1 MPRRPPDMSE
11 EPLIVPQPR
20 PKLAQTFLVLGVAVV
35 LLLALVSV
43 AIGAYDLTIAELLDF
58 ENLRANLVLLVSRVP
73 RTIAIIL
80 VGMSMCVAGMIMQM
94 LSRNKFV
101 SPSTAGTLEAASL
114 GILVVTM
121 FAPNSSVFFK
131 ILISSLFALAG
142 TALLLLILRKVPLRS
157 PLVVPLLGIMLGGV
171 IAAFTTFLAYR
182 YNFLQSLAAWTNGD
196 FSRVLRGR
204 YELLWLSGG
213 LTALAYLAADRFT
226 VAGMGEAFTKNLGVH
241 YGRIVALGLTIVS
254 LITAVNVVT
263 VGAIP
268 FIGLVVPNVVSLLI
282 GDNVRRAIPWLAVF
296 GAGFVLACDILGR
309 TLRFPFEI
317 PIGTV
322 VGFVGGALFLTM
334 LLRRSSRVG

>member
-1 MPRRPPDMSE
+1 M
-11 EPLIVPQPR
+11 IVPQPR
-20 PKLAQTFLVLGVAVV
+20 PRAARTLLILAVLAVLV
-35 LLLALVSV
+35 LALVSLT
-43 AIGAYDLTIAELLDF
+43 IGAYDVSLASLFDLGD
-58 ENLRANLVLLVSRVP
+58 LRGNLVLLASRVP
-73 RTIAIIL
+73 RTVAILL
-80 VGMSMCVAGMIMQM
+80 VGMSMGVAGMLMQM

-121 FAPNSSVFFK
+121 FAPNASVLTK
-131 ILISSLFALAG
+131 ILVSSAFALAG

-157 PLVVPLLGIMLGGV
+157 PLVVPLLGLMLGGV

-213 LTALAYLAADRFT
+213 LTVLAYLAADRFT
-226 VAGMGEAFTKNLGVH
+226 VAGMGEAFTRNLGVD

-268 FIGLVVPNVVSLLI
+268 FIGLVVPNVVSLLV

-296 GAGFVLACDILGR
+296 GAGFVLLCDILGR
-309 TLRFPFEI
+309 VLRFPYEI
-317 PIGTV
+317 PIGTM
-322 VGFVGGALFLTM
+322 VGFIGGALFLLL
-334 LLRRSSRVG
+334 LLRRSARVG

>member
-1 MPRRPPDMSE
+1 M
-11 EPLIVPQPR
+11 I
-20 PKLAQTFLVLGVAVV
+20 LAVLAVLV
-35 LLLALVSV
+35 LALVSLT
-43 AIGAYDLTIAELLDF
+43 IGAYDVSLASLFDLED
-58 ENLRANLVLLVSRVP
+58 LRGNLVLLASRVP
-73 RTIAIIL
+73 RTVAILL
-80 VGMSMCVAGMIMQM
+80 VGMSMGVAGMLMQM

-121 FAPNSSVFFK
+121 FAPNASVLTK
-131 ILISSLFALAG
+131 ILVSSAFALAG

-157 PLVVPLLGIMLGGV
+157 PLVVPLLGLMLGGV

-213 LTALAYLAADRFT
+213 LTVLAYLAADRFT
-226 VAGMGEAFTKNLGVH
+226 VAGMGEAFTRNLGVD

-268 FIGLVVPNVVSLLI
+268 FIGLVVPNVVSLLV

-296 GAGFVLACDILGR
+296 GAGFVLLCDILGR
-309 TLRFPFEI
+309 VLRFPYEI
-317 PIGTV
+317 PIGTM
-322 VGFVGGALFLTM
+322 VGFIGGALFLLL
-334 LLRRSSRVG
+334 LLRRSARVG

>member
-1 MPRRPPDMSE
+1 
-11 EPLIVPQPR
+11 LIVPQPR
-20 PKLAQTFLVLGVAVV
+20 PKLARTFLLLGVAVV
-35 LLLALVSV
+35 LILALVSV
-43 AIGAYDLTIAELLDF
+43 TIGAYGLTVPELLDF

-80 VGMSMCVAGMIMQM
+80 VGMSMGVAGMLMQM

-131 ILISSLFALAG
+131 ILIASLFALAG
-142 TALLLLILRKVPLRS
+142 TALLLMILRRVPLRS
-157 PLVVPLLGIMLGGV
+157 PLIVPLLGIMLGGV

-213 LTALAYLAADRFT
+213 LTLLAYIAADRFT
-226 VAGMGEAFTKNLGVH
+226 VAGMGEAFTKNLGVN

-309 TLRFPFEI
+309 TLRHPFEI

-322 VGFVGGALFLTM
+322 IGFVGGVIFLFM

>member
-1 MPRRPPDMSE
+1 MTD
-11 EPLIVPQPR
+11 QPR
-20 PKLAQTFLVLGVAVV
+20 PKAATTFLILAVLVV
-35 LLLALVSV
+35 VVLALVSV
-43 AIGAYDLTIAELLDF
+43 AIGAYQLSVRELLDF
-58 ENLRANLVLLVSRVP
+58 ENLRANLVLLASRVP

-80 VGMSMCVAGMIMQM
+80 VGSSMAVAGMLMQM

-101 SPSTAGTLEAASL
+101 SPSTAGTMEAASL

-131 ILISSLFALAG
+131 ILVSSSFAMAG
-142 TALLLLILRKVPLRS
+142 TALLLAILRKVPLRS
-157 PLVVPLLGIMLGGV
+157 PLVVPLLGLMLGGV
-171 IAAFTTFLAYR
+171 IAALTTFLAYR
-182 YNFLQSLAAWTNGD
+182 YNFLQSLASWTNGD

-213 LTALAYLAADRFT
+213 LTVLAYIAADRFT
-226 VAGMGEAFTKNLGVH
+226 VAGMGEAFTKNLGLH
-241 YGRIVALGLTIVS
+241 YGRVVALGLVIVS

-263 VGAIP
+263 VGAVP

-282 GDNVRRAIPWLAVF
+282 GDNVRRAVPWLAVF

-309 TLRFPFEI
+309 TLRYPYEI

-322 VGFVGGALFLTM
+322 IGFVGGALFLM
-334 LLRRSSRVG
+334 LILRRSSRVA

>member
-1 MPRRPPDMSE
+1 MTD
-11 EPLIVPQPR
+11 QPR
-20 PKLAQTFLVLGVAVV
+20 PKAATTFLIVAVLVV
-35 LLLALVSV
+35 LVLALVSV
-43 AIGAYDLTIAELLDF
+43 AIGAYQLSVRQLLDF
-58 ENLRANLVLLVSRVP
+58 ENLRANLVLLASRVP

-80 VGMSMCVAGMIMQM
+80 VGSSMAVAGLLMQM

-101 SPSTAGTLEAASL
+101 SPSTAGTMEAASL

-131 ILISSLFALAG
+131 ILVSSGFAMAG
-142 TALLLLILRKVPLRS
+142 TALLLAILRKVPLRS
-157 PLVVPLLGIMLGGV
+157 PLVVPLLGLMLGGV
-171 IAAFTTFLAYR
+171 IAALTTFLAYR
-182 YNFLQSLAAWTNGD
+182 YNFLQSLASWTNGD

-213 LTALAYLAADRFT
+213 LTVLAYIAADRFT
-226 VAGMGEAFTKNLGVH
+226 VAGMGEAFTKNLGLH
-241 YGRIVALGLTIVS
+241 YGRVVALGLVIVS

-263 VGAIP
+263 VGAVP

-282 GDNVRRAIPWLAVF
+282 GDNVRRAVPWLAVF

-309 TLRFPFEI
+309 TLRYPYEI

-322 VGFVGGALFLTM
+322 IGFVGGALFLM
-334 LLRRSSRVG
+334 LILRRSSRVA

>member
-1 MPRRPPDMSE
+1 M
-11 EPLIVPQPR
+11 IVPQPR
-20 PKLAQTFLVLGVAVV
+20 PKLARTFLILGVAVV
-35 LLLALVSV
+35 LVLALVSLT
-43 AIGAYDLTIAELLDF
+43 IGAYGLTVSELLDVG
-58 ENLRANLVLLVSRVP
+58 NLRANLVLLVSRVP

-80 VGMSMCVAGMIMQM
+80 VGMSMGVAGMLMQM

-131 ILISSLFALAG
+131 ILIASLFALAG
-142 TALLLLILRKVPLRS
+142 TALLLLILRRVPLRS

-213 LTALAYLAADRFT
+213 LTLLAYVAADRFT
-226 VAGMGEAFTKNLGVH
+226 VAGMGEAFTKNLGVN

-309 TLRFPFEI
+309 TLRYPFEI

-322 VGFVGGALFLTM
+322 VGFVGGAIFLFM

>member
-1 MPRRPPDMSE
+1 M
-11 EPLIVPQPR
+11 IVPQSR
-20 PKLAQTFLVLGVAVV
+20 PKVAQAFLVLGVVVV
-35 LLLALVSV
+35 LVLALVSLT
-43 AIGAYDLTIAELLDF
+43 IGAYRLGVAELLDF
-58 ENLRANLVLLVSRVP
+58 QNLRANLVLLVSRVP

-80 VGMSMCVAGMIMQM
+80 VGMSMAVAGMLMQM
-94 LSRNKFV
+94 MSRNKFV
-101 SPSTAGTLEAASL
+101 SPSTAGTIEAASL

-142 TALLLLILRKVPLRS
+142 TALLLLILRRVPLRS

-213 LTALAYLAADRFT
+213 LTLLAYIAADRFT
-226 VAGMGEAFTKNLGVH
+226 VAGMGEAFTKNLGVN
-241 YGRIVALGLTIVS
+241 YGRIIALGLTIVS
-254 LITAVNVVT
+254 LVTAVNVVT
-263 VGAIP
+263 VGAVP
-268 FIGLVVPNVVSLLI
+268 FIGLVVPNVVSMLI
-282 GDNVRRAIPWLAVF
+282 GDNVRRAIPWLALF

-309 TLRFPFEI
+309 TLRYPFEI

-322 VGFVGGALFLTM
+322 VGFVGGALFLLM
-334 LLRRSSRVG
+334 LLRRSARVG

>member
-1 MPRRPPDMSE
+1 MSE

-20 PKLAQTFLVLGVAVV
+20 PKLARTFLLLGAAAVLI
-35 LLLALVSV
+35 LALVSV
-43 AIGAYDLTIAELLDF
+43 TIRAYVLTVPEPLDF

-80 VGMSMCVAGMIMQM
+80 VGMSMGVAGMLMQM

-131 ILISSLFALAG
+131 ILIASLFALAG
-142 TALLLLILRKVPLRS
+142 TALLLLILRRVPLRS

-182 YNFLQSLAAWTNGD
+182 YNFLQSLASWTNGD

-204 YELLWLSGG
+204 YELLWVSGA
-213 LTALAYLAADRFT
+213 LTVVAYFAANRFT
-226 VAGMGEAFTKNLGVH
+226 VAGMGESFTRNLGVN
-241 YGRIVALGLTIVS
+241 YGRVVALGLTIVS
-254 LITAVNVVT
+254 LITAVNVVN

-268 FIGLVVPNVVSLLI
+268 FIGLVVPNVVSMLI
-282 GDNVRRAIPWLAVF
+282 GDNVRRAIPYLAIF
-296 GAGFVLACDILGR
+296 GAGFVLISDVLGR
-309 TLRFPFEI
+309 LLRFPYEI
-317 PIGTV
+317 PIGTMI
-322 VGFVGGALFLTM
+322 GFIGGALFLIM
-334 LLRRSSRVG
+334 LFRRSARVG